1 MKKILL
7 FLITLLTITIT
18 VNAQEPS
25 FYEGN
30 FIGSIYMNKVKDNII
45 YYQQARFFINK
56 NTNEAV
62 YCIEPFATFNES
74 ASYKEQIPNLS
85 NYQKE
90 RLSLLSYYGYNY
102 PGHEDARW
110 YAVTQLLIWQ
120 TADPSGKYYFTNTLN
135 GTKTNRFDSEIREI
149 ESLIQN
155 HYKKPSFNN
164 QTYYLIHGNSLSI
177 KDNNEVLNNYQPTT
191 NNISIENNILSID
204 KPDMGTH
211 QITIK
216 EKQLNNKQ
224 QQFYVSETSQ
234 DLLTLG
240 DPIPQTATINL
251 IVQEA
256 NLEITK
262 IDTDTK
268 TIIPSGDSSLIGT
281 KFALYDIFDT
291 KLEEYTLTEEKL
303 NIKGLNYGKYYIKEI
318 TPGKGYTLNN
328 NKYYFEIT
336 KENTTP
342 KLIIENKV
350 IEKEIIIKKV
360 YGTNNNFI
368 PESNISFNI
377 YNSQNEFIKTI
388 KTNEDGLINIK
399 LPYGTYTLK
408 QLTTT
413 EGYQKIDPI
422 NINVDNSEKEE
433 ITLKNYKINVPN
445 TKTTIISTII
455 NKLCQ
460 YLRLLLF

>member
-1 MKKILL
+1 
-7 FLITLLTITIT
+7 
-18 VNAQEPS
+18 
-25 FYEGN
+25 
-30 FIGSIYMNKVKDNII
+30 MNKVKDNII

-155 HYKKPSFNN
+155 HYKEPSFNT
-164 QTYYLIHGNSLSI
+164 QTYYLIHGNSLAI

-204 KPDMGTH
+204 KPDIGAH
-211 QITIK
+211 KITIK

-234 DLLTLG
+234 DLL
-240 DPIPQTATINL
+240 
-251 IVQEA
+251 
-256 NLEITK
+256 ITK

-291 KLEEYTLTEEKL
+291 KLEEYTLTDKKL

-368 PESNISFNI
+368 PEPNISFNI

>member
-74 ASYKEQIPNLS
+74 ASYREQIPNLS
-85 NYQKE
+85 SYQKE

-155 HYKKPSFNN
+155 HYKEPSFNN

-204 KPDMGTH
+204 KPNIGTH
-211 QITIK
+211 KITIK
-216 EKQLNNKQ
+216 EKQLNKQ

-281 KFALYDIFDT
+281 KFALYDMFDT

-318 TPGKGYTLNN
+318 VPGKGYTLNN

-368 PESNISFNI
+368 PEPNISFNI

-388 KTNEDGLINIK
+388 KTNEDGLIYIK

>member
-155 HYKKPSFNN
+155 HYKEPSFNT
-164 QTYYLIHGNSLSI
+164 QTYYLIHGNSLAI

-204 KPDMGTH
+204 KPDIGAH
-211 QITIK
+211 KITIK

-291 KLEEYTLTEEKL
+291 KFEEYTLTDKKL

-368 PESNISFNI
+368 PEPNISFNI